1 MSNQAVERV
10 VITGESDGIVE
21 LASDL
26 NKVADAQDNVAKSTK
41 ATEVVVERSA
51 RTVASATKGYD
62 TLARKLDDGY
72 ARAQDYAKG
81 VTVLNRALD
90 QGVIDASTHARSMD
104 LLGNKFGV
112 VNNNLRLTGSQVQN
126 LGYQLNDVTTMLAS
140 GSSPFQVIATQSGQV
155 IQALGDGPGGVKGSL
170 AAIGSEVMGFARGL
184 GPAGLALGGVTV
196 AATAFALVVNRD
208 VKPIEDVIKRQED
221 AVRKL
226 RDAYGVAGDAAEEY
240 ARRSPQAV
248 RLSANDNYKEDLKRA
263 QREAGTQ
270 MYGIFGGPSGIRYR
284 VQEQFSGIR
293 EAVKAFNVTVKEGV
307 PAFAELEAKLAD
319 LEKNG
324 MTEEAQA
331 LSKSIREW
339 TQTYI
344 PLQQKLMGV
353 NALMSDSAVRAL
365 EMKKAYG
372 TAMTGLLGM
381 VPDLRTQAERINA
394 LFADASKNGQAA
406 GDEMVALYQK
416 QRAMQPITDTA
427 NAAVREEQAKRA
439 AIGLGEEATAIAE
452 VVARYDGLRAS
463 VKGNADAIAA
473 YDKAQQEAIAGVKDQ
488 SAFKAAEEAT
498 KKADEATKKA
508 DAQAKAAQDA
518 TRARLA
524 GMDATVRGL
533 QTEAETLDMS
543 EGAAAGYRFQ
553 VEALAAAKAAAGAQG
568 VVSDEELRKIGEA
581 SAAIAR
587 MTDNLAARR
596 EADAAIGQF
605 FPLEKAA
612 QEAERLQAMV
622 SDTANGL
629 SDLQRRALQLRI
641 DQGFVDAQEAAE
653 RLRTGGVSA
662 AEEIGK
668 AFIENVGDVFADIFS
683 SATRDGESFF
693 SSLVRGAA
701 GIGSQLSAAGA
712 KNLFGSLF
720 GLPQDKAAAGI
731 GAVGSAPVVSGGG
744 VRVGAVT
751 REPLAALNDNLA
763 KTSRSALDVARQFQG
778 LNEKADSKVLDG
790 FMQASGTWKNL
801 TAKDTAWC
809 AAFANAAIVQAGGKG
824 TGSNAASS
832 FMGWG
837 TGTTQPKVGD
847 IVVLRPQSRGATGH
861 VGFVAGFGDGTVQI
875 FGGNQSNSAKV
886 STYSTREVVGYRTGN
901 GTQSQGGLV
910 SSSVNSAEVQR
921 SIEKGTLRGIQQ
933 ATEQRAPGFLYQNA
947 QGQTVNHVGITR
959 GQQLMGGL
967 GAGLGIFSSGY
978 QGADPLMGGVSGAL
992 GGFQAASAL
1001 GVAGPIGA
1009 VAGAALGLLGG
1020 VLGKRKQR
1028 EQEHQQKAQAW
1039 AEAQGQYQAWQKS
1052 LDTLPTSGL
1061 RDTFDSQIAEFNKF
1075 RELGGAAWK
1084 RGTNNSSESFV
1095 RVGTAMYT
1103 AQDRARQGFRD
1114 SFASSESN
1122 LLSGQGL
1129 EGPWVKARDAI
1140 RQASQAVL
1148 TFVDDTKVAFG
1159 ETAPEVAR
1167 AQAAGIAQL
1176 RSALRGTEELTG
1188 VQSDLQSLQGAAT
1201 TLRSELVKL
1210 GVSSEDVAKI
1220 VGDDL
1225 NVAMQKRRAR
1235 FEEEVSDQVE
1245 SLSGRDYLAK
1255 VRDLLKAMDKMSASA
1270 ASLGADTSLLPTL
1283 FQKQA
1288 QAIVDGAGLAG
1299 EGFAELIR
1307 LFPQLSG
1314 VVVEAGRAVAATA
1327 SEIADAMKS
1336 YEDRLFDV
1344 RNASDEMA
1352 RVERKLAQE
1361 RVAAAKFGAEA
1372 VALFDQVA
1380 AAEKSMTG
1388 YQVAR
1393 ANLDR
1398 SYQAETDR
1406 INSLLSAYRDQA
1418 SELKGTIDRL
1428 RDFADQVADF
1438 RKSLLLDDNLSTL
1451 APDKRL
1457 EEARKQFLDL
1467 AARADTDEDARSK
1480 LTGAGQ
1486 TYLTE
1491 LKSFYASN
1499 ERYNEGFEEVQRI
1512 MARSEGSA
1520 RSQLSAAESQLA
1532 TLNRQIATQEAQLA
1546 VARAQYDAIL
1556 GTNAGI
1562 KSLQTALAEMAV
1574 AMASLRQAGGTV
1586 TGNPG
1591 AAASVSDRSLAYLA
1605 NNPDVAKAIAAGQT
1619 FGAAS
1624 GSSIEA
1630 IILDHWTRHG
1640 QYEVGKG
1647 TRVGYAN
1654 GGFTGWGSRFAE
1666 AGVVHGQEFVAHA
1679 EATARW
1685 RPQLEAMN
1693 AGTFGADASPSGGA
1707 SEIDLSELRGDLAE
1721 LGDRI
1726 TAAIAGSGQ
1735 ETQGIL
1741 SESKR
1746 VLQQV
1751 KAALAA

>member
-1 MSNQAVERV
+1 MATAGTAIDEIRIEGSSEGLDDLVR
-10 VITGESDGIVE
+10 
-21 LASDL
+21 DL
-26 NKVADAQDNVAKSTK
+26 NDVTNAQDDLGRSTRETENITDRSTRTIAAAAK
-41 ATEVVVERSA
+41 ANERLA
-51 RTVASATKGYD
+51 RT
-62 TLARKLDDGY
+62 LDDGY
-72 ARAQDYAKG
+72 RRTQDYSRG
-81 VTVLNRALD
+81 VSILNRGLE
-90 QGVIDASTHARSMD
+90 QGVIDAQTYAHRME
-104 LLGNKFGV
+104 LLGQRFGV
-112 VNNNLRLTGSQVQN
+112 TNDNARNAGNQVRLTGGQVQN
-126 LGYQLNDVTTMLAS
+126 LGYQLNDVATMLAS
-140 GSSPFQVIATQSGQV
+140 GSSPFQVMATQAGQV
-155 IQALGDGPGGVKGSL
+155 LQALGDGPGGVRGSL
-170 AAIGSEVMGFARGL
+170 AAIGSAVMGFMRGL
-184 GPAGLALGGVTV
+184 GPAGLALGGVAV
-196 AATAFALVVNRD
+196 AATAFALVIKRD
-208 VKPIEDVIKRQED
+208 VKPIEDVIKRQEE

-226 RDAYGVAGDAAEEY
+226 RDAYGVAGDAAEDY

-248 RLSANDNYKEDLKRA
+248 RMSANDNYKEDLERVRK
-263 QREAGTQ
+263 EASQ
-270 MYGIFGGPSGIRYR
+270 KMYSIFGGPSLRYR
-284 VQEQFSGIR
+284 VVQEQFEGIR
-293 EAVKAFNVTVKEGV
+293 KAVRAFNAEAKDGI
-307 PAFAELEAKLAD
+307 PPFAKLEADLAQF
-319 LEKNG
+319 ETGGATK
-324 MTEEAQA
+324 EAQA
-331 LSKSIREW
+331 LSKAIREW

-344 PLQQKLMGV
+344 PLEEKLRGV
-353 NALMSDSAVRAL
+353 NDLMSDSAVRAM

-381 VPDLRTQAERINA
+381 VPDLRTQAERIND

-488 SAFKAAEEAT
+488 SAFKAAEDAA
-498 KKADEATKKA
+498 KKADEAAKKA
-508 DAQAKAAQDA
+508 EAQAKAGQDA

-533 QTEAETLDMS
+533 QTEAETLGMS

-568 VVSDEELRKIGEA
+568 VVSDEELRKINET

-693 SSLVRGAA
+693 SSLMRGAA

-712 KNLFGSLF
+712 KHLFGSLF
-720 GLPQDKAAAGI
+720 GLPQDKAAAG
-731 GAVGSAPVVSGGG
+731 VGSIGTSPIVSGGG

-751 REPLAALNDNLA
+751 SAPLAALNDNLA

-778 LNEKADSKVLDG
+778 LNERADSKVLDG
-790 FMQASGTWKNL
+790 FMQASGNWRGL
-801 TAKDTAWC
+801 SAKDTAWC

-837 TGTTQPKVGD
+837 TATTQPKVGD

-886 STYSTREVVGYRTGN
+886 STYSTREVVGYRTGT

-1039 AEAQGQYQAWQKS
+1039 AEAQSQYQAWQKS
-1052 LDTLPTSGL
+1052 LDTLPTTGL
-1061 RDTFDSQIAEFNKF
+1061 RDTFDAQIAEFNKF

-1095 RVGTAMYT
+1095 RVGTAMFT

-1114 SFASSESN
+1114 SFASTESN

-1176 RSALRGTEELTG
+1176 RAALRGTEELTG

-1201 TLRSELVKL
+1201 TLRGELVKL
-1210 GVSSEDVAKI
+1210 GMSSEDAARA

-1225 NVAMQKRRAR
+1225 NAAIQKRRAQ
-1235 FEEEVSDQVE
+1235 FEQSLSDQVE

-1255 VRDLLKAMDKMSASA
+1255 VRDLLKATDQMA
-1270 ASLGADTSLLPTL
+1270 ADAGRLGADTSLLPTL
-1283 FQKQA
+1283 FKKQA
-1288 QAIVDGAGLAG
+1288 QAIVDGAELAG
-1299 EGFAELIR
+1299 DGFEELIR

-1314 VVVEAGRAVAATA
+1314 VVTAFATA
-1327 SEIADAMKS
+1327 AESAKDKAQTA
-1336 YEDRLFDV
+1336 YDTA
-1344 RNASDEMA
+1344 RNA
-1352 RVERKLAQE
+1352 
-1361 RVAAAKFGAEA
+1361 
-1372 VALFDQVA
+1372 
-1380 AAEKSMTG
+1380 
-1388 YQVAR
+1388 
-1393 ANLDR
+1393 LDR
-1398 SYQAETDR
+1398 AYQAETDQMNDR
-1406 INSLLSAYRDQA
+1406 LMAYRDQA
-1418 SELKGTIDRL
+1418 SELKNTIDRL

-1467 AARADTDEDARSK
+1467 AARAETDEDARSK

-1556 GTNAGI
+1556 GTNEGI

-1574 AMASLRQAGGTV
+1574 AMANLRQNGGTV
-1586 TGNPG
+1586 TGSTGGANP
-1591 AAASVSDRSLAYLA
+1591 VSDRSLAYLA
-1605 NNPDVAKAIAAGQT
+1605 SNPDVAKAIAAGNT
-1619 FGAAS
+1619 FGVTT
-1624 GSSIEA
+1624 GSVDDAIRAHWSIY
-1630 IILDHWTRHG
+1630 G
-1640 QYEVGKG
+1640 QYEVGHG

-1654 GGFTGWGSRFAE
+1654 GGFTGWGSRLAE

-1693 AGTFGADASPSGGA
+1693 AGTFAMEASPTGGA

-1751 KAALAA
+1751 KAALQAA